1 MILEQLEQRR
11 VLLLGF
17 GVEGQATYEYLRSR
31 YPNKTIG
38 IADRRP
44 LAGLETAPTPLSL
57 LKNDGNISVHCGEN
71 YLDALQDYDVI
82 VKTPGIA
89 KSNAFLRAAVE
100 RGALITSHMEVFFE
114 LFDRRRIIGV
124 TGTKGKSTTT
134 SLIYK
139 LAREAG
145 LDVILGGNIGE
156 PPLLR
161 LAQATSKTVFVLELS
176 SYQLE
181 PLRCSPHIAVVLNIV
196 PEHLDY
202 HTSFAEYVSAKQN
215 ITSFQDESDF
225 LVYNSDYRLPSEIA
239 SSTLARGVPFSVKRA
254 LDFGCYLEDERI
266 IFSDGDQQREI
277 LKTTD
282 VPLIGAFNVQNVC
295 AAVTAALMAGASRET
310 MPDSVRTF
318 EALPHRLEFIG
329 EYLGIRFYNDSISTV
344 PESALSAL
352 EALGTDVQTLI
363 LGGHER
369 HLDYADFAT
378 GLLRSAVENLILFSP
393 TGPRMW
399 EAVQAATGEGK
410 PALRAFPVETMEEGV
425 RVAFENTSRG
435 RICLL
440 SPASP
445 SYGRFKDYR
454 ERGDLFRQQVENR
467 AELDGVGAAKK

>member
-11 VLLLGF
+11 VVLLGF

-31 YPNKTIG
+31 FPNKPIG
-38 IADRRP
+38 IADLRP
-44 LAGLETAPTPLSL
+44 LADLEIAPGVLSR
-57 LKNDGNISVHCGEN
+57 LKDDGNISVHCGEK
-71 YLDALQDYDVI
+71 YLNALRDYEVI

-89 KSNAFLRAAVE
+89 KTNASLRAAVE
-100 RGALITSHMEVFFE
+100 RGAMLTSQMEVFFE

-145 LDVILGGNIGE
+145 LDMILGGNIGE

-161 LAQATSKTVFVLELS
+161 LDQATEKAVFVLELS

-181 PLRCSPHIAVVLNIV
+181 PLRRSPHVAVLLNIV

-202 HTSFAEYVSAKQN
+202 HPSFAEYASAKQN

-239 SSTLARGVPFSVKRA
+239 SRTLARGVPFSVKRA
-254 LDFGCYLEDERI
+254 LEFGCYLEDGRV
-266 IFSDGDQQREI
+266 IFADGQTQIEI
-277 LKTTD
+277 LKTRD
-282 VPLIGAFNVQNVC
+282 IPLIGAFNVQNVC
-295 AAVTAALMAGASRET
+295 AAVTAAVMAGASTET
-310 MPDSVRTF
+310 MADSVRTF
-318 EALPHRLEFIG
+318 KPLPHRLEFIG
-329 EYLGIRFYNDSISTV
+329 EYRGIRFYNDSISTV
-344 PESALSAL
+344 PESALSAV
-352 EALGTDVQTLI
+352 EALGADVQTLI

-369 HLDYADFAT
+369 HLDYADFAS
-378 GLLRSAVENLILFSP
+378 GLLSSKVENLILFSP
-393 TGPRMW
+393 TGTRMW
-399 EAVQAATGEGK
+399 EAVQAAAAEVQ
-410 PALRAFPVETMEEGV
+410 PALKALPVETMEEAV

-445 SYGRFKDYR
+445 SYGKFKDYR
-454 ERGDLFRQQVENR
+454 ERGDVFRKLV
-467 AELDGVGAAKK
+467 AERSADRWE

>member
-31 YPNKTIG
+31 FPNKTVG
-38 IADRRP
+38 IADRQP
-44 LAGLETAPTPLSL
+44 LPIPETGPTAFSL
-57 LKNDGNISVHCGEN
+57 LKDDGNISVHCGEN
-71 YLDALQDYDVI
+71 YLNALQDYDVI

-100 RGALITSHMEVFFE
+100 RGALLTSHMEVFFE

-156 PPLLR
+156 PPLLH
-161 LAQATSKTVFVLELS
+161 LDQATSKTVFVLELS

-181 PLRCSPHIAVVLNIV
+181 PLRCSPHVAVLLNIV

-202 HTSFAEYVSAKQN
+202 HPSFSEYASAKQN
-215 ITSFQDESDF
+215 ITRYQDESDF
-225 LVYNSDYRLPSEIA
+225 LVYNSDYPLPSEIA
-239 SSTLARGVPFSVKRA
+239 SGTLARGVPFSVKHA
-254 LDFGCYLEDERI
+254 LDFGCYLKGERI

-282 VPLIGAFNVQNVC
+282 VPLIGGFNMQNVC
-295 AAVTAALMAGASRET
+295 AAVAAALMAGSSSET
-310 MPDSVRTF
+310 MANSVRTF
-318 EALPHRLEFIG
+318 EPLPHRLEFIG
-329 EYLGIRFYNDSISTV
+329 EYSGIRFYNDSISTV

-352 EALGTDVQTLI
+352 EALGPDVQTLI

-369 HLDYADFAT
+369 HLDYANFASE
-378 GLLRSAVENLILFSP
+378 LLMSKVENLVLFSP

-399 EAVQAATGEGK
+399 EAVQSAARKGK
-410 PALRAFPVETMEEGV
+410 PAIKAFQVETMEDAV
-425 RVAFENTSRG
+425 RLAFEHTSGG

-445 SYGRFKDYR
+445 SYGKFKDYR
-454 ERGDLFRQQVENR
+454 ERGDMFREQVEKQ
-467 AELDGVGAAKK
+467 GIG

>member
-17 GVEGQATYEYLRSR
+17 GVEGQATYEFLRSR
-31 YPNKTIG
+31 LPNKTIG

-44 LAGLETAPTPLSL
+44 LADLEIAPGALSL
-57 LKNDGNISVHCGEN
+57 LKDDGNISVHCGEN
-71 YLDALQDYDVI
+71 YLDALLAYEVI
-82 VKTPGIA
+82 VKTPGLA
-89 KSNAFLRAAVE
+89 RRNAELSAAVE
-100 RGALITSHMEVFFE
+100 SGALLTSHMEVFFE

-156 PPLLR
+156 PPLLH
-161 LAQATSKTVFVLELS
+161 LDQATAKTVFVLELS

-181 PLRCSPHIAVVLNIV
+181 PLRSSPHVAVLLNIV

-202 HTSFAEYVSAKQN
+202 HASFAEYASAKQN

-225 LVYNSDYRLPSEIA
+225 LVYNSDFALPSEIA
-239 SSTLARGVPFSVKRA
+239 GLTLARGVPFSVKRV
-254 LDFGCYLEDERI
+254 LDFGCYLEAERV
-266 IFSDGDQQREI
+266 IFSDGNTRREI

-295 AAVTAALMAGASRET
+295 AAVTAALVAGASSET
-310 MPDSVRTF
+310 MADSVRTF
-318 EALPHRLEFIG
+318 EPLSHRLEFIG
-329 EYLGIRFYNDSISTV
+329 EYRGIRFYNDSISTV

-352 EALGTDVQTLI
+352 EALGADVQTLI

-369 HLDYADFAT
+369 HLDYADFAS
-378 GLLRSAVENLILFSP
+378 GLLRSKVENLILFSP

-399 EAVQAATGEGK
+399 EAVQSAAEEGNPVLK
-410 PALRAFPVETMEEGV
+410 AFHVETMEDGV

-445 SYGRFKDYR
+445 SYGKFKDYR
-454 ERGDLFRQQVENR
+454 ERGDMFRKQVEKR
-467 AELDGVGAAKK
+467 GE